1 MMSGMP
7 RAIGRSS
14 SFLVLLGAVVGLLGV
29 VPASAQATSPQ
40 ADLDARIRAAL
51 RGSTAQTVASYVL
64 VDGLGT
70 VAAANPH
77 AALPPASNE
86 KMYGGLAALLSADP
100 NRRLRTEVRHTGTIA
115 DGVIEGDLVLRAGGD
130 PTLKSADLTTM
141 AQRVAAGGVR
151 WVTGAL
157 WADDTRYDRDRRV
170 PGWEPDDVPEE
181 LGPLSAFV
189 VDRNTWRKDA
199 AYLADPV
206 PANLAKFRSALAAA
220 GVAVVGPDAV
230 GQPSA
235 PLNEGALLAQHVSP
249 QVAWLVMKSLKNSDN
264 FYAEMLLKELGAE
277 VGLGSTA
284 EGANAVRRLGTTLGV
299 DLRGYVDGSGLSSL
313 DRQSPAGAVTWLRRA
328 QSTTAGLAFKQS
340 LAVGCRDGTLKD
352 RFCGTP
358 ASGRVSAKSG
368 TLKGVRTL
376 SGYTVTRSNRKVWF
390 SFMLVGAGNGTEARR
405 AIDRA
410 VVAIAGFSS

>member
-1 MMSGMP
+1 MP
-7 RAIGRSS
+7 RFPRCAGSA
-14 SFLVLLGAVVGLLGV
+14 LVLLTAVAGLLGV
-29 VPASAQATSPQ
+29 APTAASAGSAQ

-51 RGSTAQTVASYVL
+51 RGSTARTVASYVL

-100 NRRLRTEVRHTGTIA
+100 NRRLRTEIRHTGTIT
-115 DGVIEGDLVLRAGGD
+115 DGVIEGDLVLKAGGD
-130 PTLKSADLTTM
+130 PTLKSAHLTAF
-141 AQRVAAGGVR
+141 AQQLAAQGISA
-151 WVTGAL
+151 VTGAL

-170 PGWEPDDVPEE
+170 AGWEPDDVPEE

-199 AYLADPV
+199 AYVADPV
-206 PANLAKFRSALAAA
+206 PGNLAKFRSALAVA
-220 GVAVVGPDAV
+220 GVRVVGPDLV
-230 GQPSA
+230 GQPTSPVVDA
-235 PLNEGALLAQHVSP
+235 EPLALHESP

-277 VGLGSTA
+277 AGAGTTA
-284 EGANAVRRLGTTLGV
+284 EGANAVRRLGATLGV
-299 DLRGYVDGSGLSSL
+299 DLRGFVDGSGLSAH
-313 DRQSPAGAVTWLRRA
+313 DRQTAVGAVTWLRRA
-328 QSTTAGLAFKQS
+328 QNTAAGPAFRTS
-340 LAVGCRDGTLKD
+340 LAIGCRDGTLAD

-358 ASGRVSAKSG
+358 ASGRVSAKTG

-390 SFMLVGAGNGTEARR
+390 SFMLVGASNGTEARR